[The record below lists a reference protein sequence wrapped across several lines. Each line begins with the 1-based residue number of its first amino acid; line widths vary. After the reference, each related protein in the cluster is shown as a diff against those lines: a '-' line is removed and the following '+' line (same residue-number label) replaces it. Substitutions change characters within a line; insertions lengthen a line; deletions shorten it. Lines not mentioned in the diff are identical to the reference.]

1 MLGCWTLLSRMTV
14 CILAVIAM
22 PVVASSPALAQ
33 TCGSE
38 YAIKDG
44 ETLADIAARVYG
56 SRGQWTVIFYS
67 NQDRLGEN
75 ASLLVPGLEVR
86 LPCIGANK
94 AGEPVAPAAVQRAPA
109 PAAPQAGE
117 GGIIISSMTRR
128 LEFLTADGYAPYTGR
143 SLQSGGL
150 ITHIVSDAMG
160 LIKRQSRGR
169 FDFAVSWV
177 NDWSAHLNPLLLTR
191 SFDLGFPWSKP
202 DCANFDS
209 LDRELQFRCQR
220 FFFSDPLY
228 EVVTQLFVRAPSPI
242 RDLSEAAV
250 TGKILCRPTG
260 YSVSEL
266 DSYGRGWLKDEK
278 ITLMRPASI
287 EECFRLLDSGTVDG
301 VVSAELAGMA
311 AGASL
316 GMRDRIRS
324 IEAPVSLTT
333 LHVLISKS
341 HPQARTML
349 YYVNA
354 ALRELRERG
363 DYDKIV
369 EQHLLKFWQAQE
381 GTETPRPATP
391 AAVTS
396 ATKPSGA
403 GATAP
408 ERLTAKPQPTPPA
421 ENK

>member
-1 MLGCWTLLSRMTV
+1 MLGS
-14 CILAVIAM
+14 AGAGY
-22 PVVASSPALAQ
+22 AQ
-33 TCGSE
+33 TCGSD
-38 YAIKDG
+38 YPIKDG

-86 LPCIGANK
+86 LPCIGSQRS
-94 AGEPVAPAAVQRAPA
+94 GEAPRATFAEPKTPAAEQPS
-109 PAAPQAGE
+109 E
-117 GGIIISSMTRR
+117 GGQIIISSMTRR

-143 SLQSGGL
+143 ALTNGGL

-169 FDFAVSWV
+169 FDYAVSWI

-191 SFDLGFPWSKP
+191 SFDLGFPWSRP
-202 DCANFDS
+202 DCANFER
-209 LDRELQFRCQR
+209 LDPESQFRCQR

-242 RDLSEAAV
+242 RDLSESAIA
-250 TGKILCRPTG
+250 GKILCRPTG

-266 DSYGRGWLKDEK
+266 DGYGRGWLKDDK
-278 ITLMRPASI
+278 ITLMRPATI
-287 EECFRLLDSGTVDG
+287 EECFRLLGAGTVDG

-311 AGASL
+311 AASSL
-316 GMRDRIRS
+316 GMRDRIRAV
-324 IEAPVSLTT
+324 EAPVSLTT
-333 LHVLISKS
+333 LHVLISKG

-354 ALRELRERG
+354 ALRELRESG

-369 EQHLLKFWQAQE
+369 EQHLLKFWQAQDD
-381 GTETPRPATP
+381 GAKPVVPPAGGDGGAAQGDGSTGPAARDGAATGDETPAEPADIEPP
-391 AAVTS
+391 AA
-396 ATKPSGA
+396 ATTA
-403 GATAP
+403 GPGTVRA
-408 ERLTAKPQPTPPA
+408 
-421 ENK
+421 N